1 MIVKSGSRDDRD
13 HIAVFIQDLQN
24 QIRKEPFNTSF
35 FDRLGGL
42 SIGPVRVSVLG
53 SCSRQDLNILI
64 PDIFA
69 QIRGAFPW
77 PTYFDNLESD
87 L

>member
-77 PTYFDNLESD
+77 PAYFDNLESD